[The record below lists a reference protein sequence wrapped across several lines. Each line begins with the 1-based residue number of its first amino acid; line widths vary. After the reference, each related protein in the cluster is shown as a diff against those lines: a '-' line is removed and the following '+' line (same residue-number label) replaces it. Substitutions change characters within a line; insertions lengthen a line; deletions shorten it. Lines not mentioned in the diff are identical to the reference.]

1 MSQSLNYKH
10 LHYFW
15 VVAREGSIVSASE
28 QLHITPQ
35 TISGQLSLLEESI
48 GSALFE
54 RKGRRLILTE
64 QGRVALRYAEEIFTL
79 GQELRDVVR
88 GASLDGQ
95 VEFVVGILDCIP
107 KTIAYKLLEPAITT
121 NNQVSIVCQEGS
133 LDQILSDLAVHKI
146 DMVLAD
152 MPLNSAYNIK
162 AYNHFLGESELT
174 FFGTPKLAK
183 KYSVNFPESLDGAPL
198 LLPTQNST
206 IRRALDQWFTEMDI
220 FPRVTGQFDDSALL
234 KAFGQAG
241 VGLFSMPRIIEKDVC
256 KQFDVKVIGRTS
268 AVKEEFY
275 AISAE
280 RKIKHPAIAAI
291 CDTARNRL
299 FS

>member
-1 MSQSLNYKH
+1 MPQSINYKH

-15 VVAREGSIVSASE
+15 VVAREGSIASASE
-28 QLHITPQ
+28 KLHITPQ
-35 TISGQLSLLEESI
+35 TISGQLSLLEESM

-54 RKGRRLILTE
+54 RKGRRLVLTE
-64 QGRVALRYAEEIFTL
+64 HGRVVLRYADEIFSL
-79 GQELRDVVR
+79 GQELRDVIR
-88 GASLDGQ
+88 GAAVEGQ
-95 VEFVVGILDCIP
+95 VEFIVGVLDCIP
-107 KTIAYKLLEPAITT
+107 KTIAYKLLEPAFRSESQI
-121 NNQVSIVCQEGS
+121 SIVCQEGS

-152 MPLNSAYNIK
+152 MPLSSAYNIK

-174 FFGTPKLAK
+174 FFGTAKLAK
-183 KYSVNFPESLDGAPL
+183 KYSRNFPDSLDGAPL

-206 IRRALDQWFTEMDI
+206 IRRALDQWFTELDV
-220 FPRVTGQFDDSALL
+220 FPWITGQFDDSALL

-241 VGLFSMPRIIEKDVC
+241 VGVFSMPRIIEKEVC
-256 KQFDVKVIGRTS
+256 KQFDVKVIGHT
-268 AVKEEFY
+268 AEVHEQFY

-280 RKIKHPAIAAI
+280 RKVRHPAVAAI
-291 CDTARNRL
+291 CDTARDRV